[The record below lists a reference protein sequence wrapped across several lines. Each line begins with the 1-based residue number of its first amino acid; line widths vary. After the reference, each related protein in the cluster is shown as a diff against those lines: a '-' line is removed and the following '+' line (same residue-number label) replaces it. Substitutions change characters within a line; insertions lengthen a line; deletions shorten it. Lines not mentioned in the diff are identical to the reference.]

1 MRDLDDSKPI
11 RWPQKGVLMVA
22 ILAYYIMTDE
32 ELEELRKQKLA
43 EMEQQLETPETPG
56 APVSV
61 DGSGDLQELVDTH
74 EVVFVDFYADWCGP
88 CKQQDPILESFAAES
103 EAVIAKVDVDRN
115 QQLAQS
121 HGVRSIPTMVVYV
134 DGEPAQQ
141 LVGVQQ
147 RSTLEQLLE
156 RYAA

>member
-1 MRDLDDSKPI
+1 
-11 RWPQKGVLMVA
+11 MVA

-43 EMEQQLETPETPG
+43 EMEQQLESPDAPTT
-56 APVSV
+56 PVSV
-61 DGSGDLQELVDTH
+61 DGSSDLQELVDTYDI
-74 EVVFVDFYADWCGP
+74 VFVDFYADWCGP
-88 CKQQDPILESFAAES
+88 CKQQDPILEAFAAES
-103 EAVIAKVDVDRN
+103 GAVIAKVDIDRN

-121 HGVRSIPTMVVYV
+121 HGIRSIPTMIVYV

-147 RSTLEQLLE
+147 RSTLEQLLD

>member
-1 MRDLDDSKPI
+1 
-11 RWPQKGVLMVA
+11 
-22 ILAYYIMTDE
+22 MTDE
-32 ELEELRKQKLA
+32 ELEEVRKRKLA
-43 EMEQQLETPETPG
+43 EMEQQFTTPDTPTT
-56 APVSV
+56 PVSV
-61 DGSGDLQELVDTH
+61 DDRGDLQELVDTYDI
-74 EVVFVDFYADWCGP
+74 VFVDFYADWCGP

-121 HGVRSIPTMVVYV
+121 HGVRSIPTLIVYA
-134 DGEPAQQ
+134 DGEQAQQ

-147 RSTLEQLLE
+147 RHTLEQLLD